1 METIDIIINTIN
13 ALHLPVWIPVLV
25 AGLLRWAELKWNIF
39 GSNKLQ
45 KKDHG

>member
-13 ALHLPVWIPVLV
+13 SLHLPVWIPIVL
-25 AGLLRWAELKWNIF
+25 GGILRYVELKWNIF
-39 GSNKLQ
+39 GSKKLQ